1 MPLKNLLMDIQ
12 LVLVIILALL
22 TINVLIVG
30 IYVVF
35 VLKDFR
41 TTIKKT
47 NEVLDGVTSV
57 THAASSMA
65 NALTS
70 PISSIANFANVVTGS
85 FHAVRSIRSLIHPP
99 ERLED
104 DDNV

>member
-1 MPLKNLLMDIQ
+1 MDIQ

-47 NEVLDGVTSV
+47 NEVLDGVTNV

-85 FHAVRSIRSLIHPP
+85 FHAVRSIRSLIHSP

>member
-1 MPLKNLLMDIQ
+1 MDIQ

-30 IYVVF
+30 VYVVF

-85 FHAVRSIRSLIHPP
+85 FQAVRSIRSLINPP